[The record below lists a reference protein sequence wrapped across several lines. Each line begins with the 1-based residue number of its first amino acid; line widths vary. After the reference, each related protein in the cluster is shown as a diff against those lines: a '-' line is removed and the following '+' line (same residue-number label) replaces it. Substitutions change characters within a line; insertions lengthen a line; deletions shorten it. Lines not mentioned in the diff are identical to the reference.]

1 MVKENLNLNE
11 VVSRQFD
18 KAARHLDIHQG
29 LLHQI
34 KSCNAVYFVQFPVKI
49 GNRYEV
55 FRGWR
60 AEHSHHRKPVKG
72 GIRYSEMV
80 NQEEVMALAAL
91 MTYKCAV
98 VDVPFGGAK
107 GGIQLDPRKYK
118 EEDLERITRR
128 YTAEL
133 IQKGFIG
140 PGTDVPAPDLGT
152 SEREMAWIADTYDA
166 FHPGGINNLAC
177 VTGKPVSQGGIHGRK
192 EATGRGVFYG
202 IREAFSNADDLKRVG
217 LSQGLAGKRV
227 VVQGFG
233 NVGYHSAKFLA
244 EQGECKIIG
253 VSDITGAIHNPDG
266 LSIAKLAQHRV
277 RHKTLLNFSGA
288 RNLSRPEELLE
299 LDCDVLVPAALEN
312 QITLANAK
320 RIRARVVAEAANGPT
335 TPLAEEILLK
345 KGVLIIPDI
354 YLNAGGV
361 TVSYFEWGKN
371 LSHMRYGRMQKRLEE
386 IQTRTLLQST
396 EELIQRN
403 FPAQILE
410 RLAKGPDEIDIV
422 NSGLEGTMISAYRE
436 IRDTMRRSRSIED
449 LRTAAY
455 AVAIKKIA
463 RAYVELGVFP

>member
-11 VVSRQFD
+11 VVSKQFD
-18 KAARHLDIHQG
+18 KAARHLGIHQG
-29 LLHQI
+29 LLQQI

-55 FRGWR
+55 FHGWR

-72 GIRYSEMV
+72 GIRYSEV
-80 NQEEVMALAAL
+80 VTQEEVMALAAL

-152 SEREMAWIADTYDA
+152 GEREMAWIADTYDA

-177 VTGKPVSQGGIHGRK
+177 VTGKPVSQGGIRGRK

-202 IREAFSNADDLKRVG
+202 IREALSYTDDLKSVG
-217 LSQGLAGKRV
+217 LSPGLEGKRV
-227 VVQGFG
+227 IVQGFG

-244 EQGECKIIG
+244 DEGGCKIIG
-253 VSDITGAIHNPDG
+253 VSDITGAIYNLQG
-266 LSIAKLAQHRV
+266 LDIARLMQHRTQ
-277 RHKTLLNFSGA
+277 RKMLLNFTGA
-288 RNLSRPEELLE
+288 RNLSRAEELLE
-299 LDCDVLVPAALEN
+299 LDCDILVPAALEN

-320 RIRARVVAEAANGPT
+320 RIRAKVVAEAANGPT

-345 KGVLIIPDI
+345 KGVLVIPDI

>member
-1 MVKENLNLNE
+1 MIKEDLNLNNI
-11 VVSRQFD
+11 VSRQFD
-18 KAARHLDIHQG
+18 QAARHLGLHEG
-29 LLHQI
+29 LLRQI
-34 KSCNAVYFVQFPVKI
+34 KACNAVYFMQFPVKI

-55 FRGWR
+55 FQAWR

-80 NQEEVMALAAL
+80 SQEEVMALAAL

-107 GGIQLDPRKYK
+107 GGVKLDPRNYR
-118 EEDLERITRR
+118 EEELERITRR

-133 IQKGFIG
+133 IHKGFIG

-152 SEREMAWIADTYDA
+152 GEREMAWIADTYDA

-177 VTGKPVSQGGIHGRK
+177 VTGKPVTQGGIHGRR

-202 IREAFSNADDLKRVG
+202 IREALSYREDMKALAMPPG
-217 LSQGLAGKRV
+217 LEGKTV

-244 EQGECKIIG
+244 EAGGCKVIG
-253 VSDITGAIHNPDG
+253 VSDVTGAIYAQQG
-266 LSIAKLAQHRV
+266 LDIGKLAQYRSE
-277 RHKTLLNFSGA
+277 RKTLLRFPGA
-288 RNLSRPEELLE
+288 RALSRPDDLLE
-299 LDCDVLVPAALEN
+299 MECDILVPAALEN
-312 QITLANAK
+312 QITLTNAK
-320 RIRARVVAEAANGPT
+320 RVRAKVVAEAANGPT
-335 TPLAEEILLK
+335 TPLAEQVLLRKGIL
-345 KGVLIIPDI
+345 VIPDI

-386 IQTRTLLQST
+386 IQTQKLLSST
-396 EELIQRN
+396 EHLLEKRYSSDVIQ
-403 FPAQILE
+403 E
-410 RLAKGPDEIDIV
+410 LAKGPEEIDIV
-422 NSGLEGTMISAYRE
+422 NSGLEGTMISAFRQ
-436 IRDTMRRSRSIED
+436 IRTIRQKNRKIKD

-455 AVAIKKIA
+455 ALAIRKIA
-463 RAYVELGVFP
+463 TAYLELGVFP

>member
-1 MVKENLNLNE
+1 
-11 VVSRQFD
+11 
-18 KAARHLDIHQG
+18 
-29 LLHQI
+29 
-34 KSCNAVYFVQFPVKI
+34 
-49 GNRYEV
+49 
-55 FRGWR
+55 
-60 AEHSHHRKPVKG
+60 
-72 GIRYSEMV
+72 
-80 NQEEVMALAAL
+80 MALAAL

-107 GGIQLDPRKYK
+107 GGIRLDPRKYR

-133 IQKGFIG
+133 IHKGFIG

-152 SEREMAWIADTYDA
+152 GEREMAWIADTYDA

-192 EATGRGVFYG
+192 EATGRGIFYG
-202 IREAFSNADDLKRVG
+202 IREAFSYADDLKKVG
-217 LSQGLAGKRV
+217 LSGGLEGKRII
-227 VVQGFG
+227 VQGFG

-244 EQGECKIIG
+244 EEGGCKIIG
-253 VSDITGAIHNPDG
+253 VSDVTGAIYSLQG
-266 LSIAKLAQHRV
+266 LNISKLAQHRMQ
-277 RHKTLLNFSGA
+277 RKTLLNFGGA
-288 RNLSRPEELLE
+288 RNLDRAEELLE
-299 LDCDVLVPAALEN
+299 LDCDILVPAALEN
-312 QITLANAK
+312 QTTLANAK
-320 RIRARVVAEAANGPT
+320 RIRAKVVAEAANGPT

-345 KGVLIIPDI
+345 RGILIIPDI

-371 LSHMRYGRMQKRLEE
+371 LSHMRYGRMHKRLEE
-386 IQTRTLLQST
+386 IQTRNLLRST

-403 FPAQILE
+403 FSRQVLQQ
-410 RLAKGPDEIDIV
+410 LAKGPEEIDIV

-436 IRDTMRRSRSIED
+436 IRETLQRSRSIKS

-463 RAYVELGVFP
+463 RAYIELGVFP

>member
-1 MVKENLNLNE
+1 MVKENLNLNDI
-11 VVSRQFD
+11 VSKQFD
-18 KAARHLDIHQG
+18 NAAQHLEIHHG

-55 FRGWR
+55 FHGWR

-80 NQEEVMALAAL
+80 TQEEVMALAAL

-107 GGIQLDPRKYK
+107 GGVQLDPRKYK

-152 SEREMAWIADTYDA
+152 GEREMAWIADTYDA

-177 VTGKPVSQGGIHGRK
+177 VTGKPVSQGGIRGRK

-202 IREAFSNADDLKRVG
+202 IREAFTYADDLKRAG
-217 LSQGLAGKRV
+217 LTPGLEGKRV
-227 VVQGFG
+227 VIQGFG

-244 EQGECKIIG
+244 EEGGCKIIG
-253 VSDITGAIHNPDG
+253 VSDITGAIYNLQG
-266 LSIAKLAQHRV
+266 LDIARLMQHRQQ
-277 RHKTLLNFSGA
+277 RKTLLNFTGA
-288 RNLSRPEELLE
+288 RNLSRAEELLE
-299 LDCDVLVPAALEN
+299 LDCDILVPAALEN

-320 RIRARVVAEAANGPT
+320 RIRAKVVAEAANGPT

-396 EELIQRN
+396 EELIQRS
-403 FPAQILE
+403 FPAQVLQ

-436 IRDTMRRSRSIED
+436 IRETMRRTRSIKD
-449 LRTAAY
+449 FRTAAY